1 MHDLLVRASE
11 ANPVPGNAHGS
22 YLTIRSKDG
31 LIFGVINVIGNFATV
46 FNDQAYWQRAI
57 ASKPSSCVKAYLLG
71 GLAWM
76 SIPLMFATT
85 LGLAAVALTGDPAM
99 KVLTPADVSAGLPA
113 PAAAAALLG
122 KGGAAAML
130 VLLFLAVTSATSAE
144 LIAVSS
150 ILTYD
155 VYKVFFLICFWGRI
169 RTNMP
174 HRDTSTLKLVR
185 PRFCAC
191 RIIWLLSSLWSW
203 ALLALSSST
212 SVSPWV
218 GYT

>member
-1 MHDLLVRASE
+1 MHDLLTLAASQ
-11 ANPVPGNAHGS
+11 NPVSGNAHGS
-22 YLTIRSKDG
+22 YLTIRSKNG

-57 ASKPSSCVKAYLLG
+57 ASRPSSCVKAYLLG

-85 LGLAAVALTGDPAM
+85 MGLSAVALTASGDPAM
-99 KVLTPADVSAGLPA
+99 KHLSAAEVSAGLPA

-122 KGGAAAML
+122 KSGAAAML
-130 VLLFLAVTSATSAE
+130 ILLFLAVTSAASAE

-155 VYKVFFLICFWGRI
+155 VYKV
-169 RTNMP
+169 
-174 HRDTSTLKLVR
+174 
-185 PRFCAC
+185 
-191 RIIWLLSSLWSW
+191 
-203 ALLALSSST
+203 
-212 SVSPWV
+212 
-218 GYT
+218 